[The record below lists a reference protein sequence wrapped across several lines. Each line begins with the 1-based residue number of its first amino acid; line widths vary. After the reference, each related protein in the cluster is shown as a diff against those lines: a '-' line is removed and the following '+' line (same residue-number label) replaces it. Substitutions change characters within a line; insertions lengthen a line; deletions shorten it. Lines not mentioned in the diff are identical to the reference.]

1 MAKHAKHDV
10 DVEHAASN
18 ETEALSPEAFEGE
31 QQGEG
36 AAEAGVAEYEDGQE
50 DDFDGNA
57 EAVGKHA
64 AGASNG
70 AAGVCE
76 PLPVIT
82 ESMVVGYD
90 IAGNDAPEATR
101 GLNLHQKKSRRMR
114 IVLLV
119 VSIVL
124 VVLMCA
130 LGYFAFMLVNEARDV
145 AQQSA
150 VQAEQ
155 QQDAAD
161 ASDAKASSTEVGQAP
176 SLVGL
181 LGMTEEEAISKIGSG
196 ATETSRKEV
205 TEETGE
211 GGSKKT
217 EVVGAN
223 VTLTLTDEPSDSRG
237 NAPSVYLALDKDGK
251 ITEVGYAASLSAL
264 GYKDVSFSDAVKS
277 EHIVEKLL
285 SDAGIPT
292 TDGTVELPS
301 TDDYRTYAEDGKTI
315 AQEQYTF
322 SGQGTST
329 DGTPRN
335 WQCRLNYDYSA
346 ANVSGNLVD
355 TLRQVY
361 VTVSAA

>member
-1 MAKHAKHDV
+1 MAKHAKHGIDTEREV
-10 DVEHAASN
+10 SN
-18 ETEALSPEAFEGE
+18 EAEEFSSEAVEGE
-31 QQGEG
+31 LQGENAVEASG
-36 AAEAGVAEYEDGQE
+36 AVYESAEEDAFD
-50 DDFDGNA
+50 DDF
-57 EAVGKHA
+57 EVVGKHA

-70 AAGVCE
+70 AASISE

-90 IAGNDAPEATR
+90 IAGNDAPEATQ

-114 IVLLV
+114 IVLLI
-119 VSIVL
+119 VSVVL

-181 LGMTEEEAISKIGSG
+181 LGMTEEEAIAKIGSG
-196 ATETSRKEV
+196 ATETSRKET

-211 GGSKKT
+211 GDSKKT

-223 VTLTLTDEPSDSRG
+223 VTLTLTDEPTDSRG

-251 ITEVGYAASLSAL
+251 ITEIGYAASLSAL

-292 TDGTVELPS
+292 TDGTVELPAA
-301 TDDYRTYAEDGKTI
+301 DDYRTYAEDGKTI

-346 ANVSGNLVD
+346 ANVSGNLAD